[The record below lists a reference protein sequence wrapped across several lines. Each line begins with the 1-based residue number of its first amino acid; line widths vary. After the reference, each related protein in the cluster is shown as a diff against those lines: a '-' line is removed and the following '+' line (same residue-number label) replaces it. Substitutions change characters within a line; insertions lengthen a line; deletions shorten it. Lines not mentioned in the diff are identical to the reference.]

1 MFSNC
6 ESSDDEDL
14 ISNLE
19 ELLNQKK
26 KNNKPTFDNKHC
38 DVCKKNA
45 RYCCPACQA
54 RSCSLECVKKHKQL
68 INCDGLACRTRFV
81 PMQNYSTVNFMQDYN
96 MLMEAA
102 GKYDH
107 FRETLASYF
116 KKHNAHQ
123 DRNFQYNCRSN
134 GILLVR
140 LPHYCY
146 KNMRNKSFYNKRA
159 DTSFWSVEFIFH
171 FNNNNNPLSVICDKI
186 PNSLSLLTLLKN
198 LFKPKPN
205 SEFAEQSTLLN
216 NYANIINLNDL
227 CCFFKVEQNWW
238 TKDDRYY
245 AVDMNSSLNEIL
257 KDKIVVEFP
266 TFHICQSENAYKFP
280 IFDQA
285 MKLAYLRSKVLL
297 RKSDCADLSVGQI
310 LQMMRDDER
319 IGESDLKIRNQ
330 QSSDDEVEDGE
341 LVEREKVQNGRIKRF
356 YPVDQGE
363 SGVAGPK
370 KRKLLKSSER
380 RQKKQQMI
388 ANLAKRIVEQQN
400 IVDKNENSSTVGFH
414 SNDETVI
421 CDNYENVDYRSEGEL
436 SSSSTSSEANA
447 EAESQPFV
455 DYFNLGLETN
465 ITNFSDH
472 EMPLISVILLLKPI
486 KMPDSGEN
494 LTNYEEVILKMC
506 EAVDQQQSDTEVSAS
521 DAEMILEAEPG
532 FMGLYNL
539 SKNCYMNC
547 IIQVL
552 CNTVEIKDFILQN
565 KFRNQLKSYD
575 ALFEYF
581 VELIQSMWNGRLL
594 RTTLVKF
601 VKQVHEC
608 MPAFVKDEE
617 EDSSEFFNLLMYRFH
632 ENLKDANGRSIISDT
647 FSGTVKSDICCDGC
661 QAISSI
667 DERFFQLNISFRYV
681 IVTFWGADLSKKD
694 LIFPVDCECRTVSD
708 MHARFASMFDERE
721 ENLMTLLDG
730 QIVPLDY
737 SVNSLMN
744 YPLQI
749 SVCTQTDS
757 IEYYV
762 TLITSCVVRDEARFR
777 CFTCSGRLP
786 RECTIC
792 SSCLNAYF
800 CSPEC
805 TNSLSVH
812 LETCIA
818 AKRNVSVFPRL
829 RNESFRN
836 FMIRLLEESRKYVN
850 SSNELRQILSTPHND
865 NDSLNV
871 YELSKKNCENSKT
884 LTVTWISTHSCTVV
898 DDVQLIEQLDGSIR
912 VVDLTEL
919 LNYYISDEQLHFL
932 RECSSCNRLGAAKK
946 SLKLKSLPKVLVFTM
961 KRVVVLRNIVKY
973 LDLPI
978 SYPLRDLDMS
988 PYLCADASAASST
1001 KYQLYGVVSNIK
1013 QTKTSNHFFASVTLP
1028 ATENEPG
1035 IDWRLCDDL
1044 YVRTLAEENRPGSFD
1059 TDAYMLFYRL
1069 QDDEQEKNNSVSQVA
1084 NHPANQ
1090 HGEQDDH
1097 PKIPAAEELLFETL
1111 AKDVVDVV
1119 ELLPTARKFCL
1130 IVEECMN
1137 RGGRKTVPPPVD
1149 DNNSGE

>member
-6 ESSDDEDL
+6 ESSDDEDV
-14 ISNLE
+14 ISSLE

-26 KNNKPTFDNKHC
+26 KNSKPTFDNKHC

-205 SEFAEQSTLLN
+205 SEFAEQSALLN

-245 AVDMNSSLNEIL
+245 AVDMNSSLIEIL

-266 TFHICQSENAYKFP
+266 TFHICQTENAHKFP

-285 MKLAYLRSKVLL
+285 MKLAYLRSK
-297 RKSDCADLSVGQI
+297 I

-330 QSSDDEVEDGE
+330 QSLDDEVEDGE

-363 SGVAGPK
+363 SGEAGPK

-380 RQKKQQMI
+380 RQRKQQMI

-472 EMPLISVILLLKPI
+472 EKCFGAALKNTDPTALRQKKKLSGIGYCCVVFTSPKQLYKKIS
-486 KMPDSGEN
+486 
-494 LTNYEEVILKMC
+494 
-506 EAVDQQQSDTEVSAS
+506 
-521 DAEMILEAEPG
+521 
-532 FMGLYNL
+532 
-539 SKNCYMNC
+539 SK
-547 IIQVL
+547 L
-552 CNTVEIKDFILQN
+552 CL
-565 KFRNQLKSYD
+565 
-575 ALFEYF
+575 
-581 VELIQSMWNGRLL
+581 MNGRIKS
-594 RTTLVKF
+594 TTLGNICLERNF
-601 VKQVHEC
+601 V
-608 MPAFVKDEE
+608 
-617 EDSSEFFNLLMYRFH
+617 
-632 ENLKDANGRSIISDT
+632 
-647 FSGTVKSDICCDGC
+647 ICCG
-661 QAISSI
+661 
-667 DERFFQLNISFRYV
+667 L
-681 IVTFWGADLSKKD
+681 
-694 LIFPVDCECRTVSD
+694 
-708 MHARFASMFDERE
+708 
-721 ENLMTLLDG
+721 
-730 QIVPLDY
+730 
-737 SVNSLMN
+737 
-744 YPLQI
+744 
-749 SVCTQTDS
+749 
-757 IEYYV
+757 
-762 TLITSCVVRDEARFR
+762 
-777 CFTCSGRLP
+777 
-786 RECTIC
+786 
-792 SSCLNAYF
+792 
-800 CSPEC
+800 
-805 TNSLSVH
+805 
-812 LETCIA
+812 
-818 AKRNVSVFPRL
+818 
-829 RNESFRN
+829 
-836 FMIRLLEESRKYVN
+836 
-850 SSNELRQILSTPHND
+850 
-865 NDSLNV
+865 
-871 YELSKKNCENSKT
+871 
-884 LTVTWISTHSCTVV
+884 
-898 DDVQLIEQLDGSIR
+898 
-912 VVDLTEL
+912 
-919 LNYYISDEQLHFL
+919 
-932 RECSSCNRLGAAKK
+932 
-946 SLKLKSLPKVLVFTM
+946 
-961 KRVVVLRNIVKY
+961 
-973 LDLPI
+973 
-978 SYPLRDLDMS
+978 
-988 PYLCADASAASST
+988 
-1001 KYQLYGVVSNIK
+1001 
-1013 QTKTSNHFFASVTLP
+1013 
-1028 ATENEPG
+1028 
-1035 IDWRLCDDL
+1035 
-1044 YVRTLAEENRPGSFD
+1044 
-1059 TDAYMLFYRL
+1059 
-1069 QDDEQEKNNSVSQVA
+1069 
-1084 NHPANQ
+1084 
-1090 HGEQDDH
+1090 
-1097 PKIPAAEELLFETL
+1097 
-1111 AKDVVDVV
+1111 
-1119 ELLPTARKFCL
+1119 
-1130 IVEECMN
+1130 
-1137 RGGRKTVPPPVD
+1137 
-1149 DNNSGE
+1149 

>member
-1 MFSNC
+1 MGDFYLPFEFKALFSSNNADVQTKLLSAMDKIRKLVEKKKAAAKFRKAGPPRRLNQTQSRGARSTSATQSERVEPQSNPQPKSEAEKKLAAEARQKAEEAALKRCIAQQSKDATSRSRRAIVQEVGGFVDHWGKLVNLLLSCICFLQARRQLEFSERVDAVKSNEKNDQPEIVEVAGPLTLCDIFFTCDLLGDDVVLPKEQLIKAVEEHLRDCLEQEPLIASSIMIYSLNSSTRSAEVVAVLKKYLGNLLEKGDEEKYRRIRMANKIFEEKVLPVKGALEFLHAVGFNEVDENNEKYLSIEQSVVADVERLTLAMDCLLSGEAVKLKLHRNRKIYKADVEKPIGVSSVPESFFIRTASEILQEQNNLTEQMEKMLTLRTKSMREKDEKMFNTTYVYTLLKIRFPDDYILEGTFNSSEKFSSVIDFVNSVLSCDWIPYHLRMFSATGASLVDMGEKSINELGLAPAALLFFSWDKEVLEDARRAGRPMFSNC

-102 GKYDH
+102 GK
-107 FRETLASYF
+107 
-116 KKHNAHQ
+116 
-123 DRNFQYNCRSN
+123 
-134 GILLVR
+134 
-140 LPHYCY
+140 
-146 KNMRNKSFYNKRA
+146 A

-171 FNNNNNPLSVICDKI
+171 FNSNNNNPLSVICDKI

-205 SEFAEQSTLLN
+205 SEFAEQSALLN

-245 AVDMNSSLNEIL
+245 AVDMNSSLIEIL

-472 EMPLISVILLLKPI
+472 ETGLMSSLCSGSLRMLWSCFEEYCSSSTCKMALNEAKEKTLGHWILL
-486 KMPDSGEN
+486 
-494 LTNYEEVILKMC
+494 
-506 EAVDQQQSDTEVSAS
+506 
-521 DAEMILEAEPG
+521 
-532 FMGLYNL
+532 
-539 SKNCYMNC
+539 
-547 IIQVL
+547 
-552 CNTVEIKDFILQN
+552 
-565 KFRNQLKSYD
+565 
-575 ALFEYF
+575 
-581 VELIQSMWNGRLL
+581 
-594 RTTLVKF
+594 
-601 VKQVHEC
+601 
-608 MPAFVKDEE
+608 
-617 EDSSEFFNLLMYRFH
+617 
-632 ENLKDANGRSIISDT
+632 
-647 FSGTVKSDICCDGC
+647 
-661 QAISSI
+661 
-667 DERFFQLNISFRYV
+667 
-681 IVTFWGADLSKKD
+681 
-694 LIFPVDCECRTVSD
+694 
-708 MHARFASMFDERE
+708 
-721 ENLMTLLDG
+721 
-730 QIVPLDY
+730 
-737 SVNSLMN
+737 
-744 YPLQI
+744 
-749 SVCTQTDS
+749 
-757 IEYYV
+757 
-762 TLITSCVVRDEARFR
+762 R
-777 CFTCSGRLP
+777 CF
-786 RECTIC
+786 
-792 SSCLNAYF
+792 
-800 CSPEC
+800 
-805 TNSLSVH
+805 H
-812 LETCIA
+812 
-818 AKRNVSVFPRL
+818 
-829 RNESFRN
+829 
-836 FMIRLLEESRKYVN
+836 
-850 SSNELRQILSTPHND
+850 
-865 NDSLNV
+865 
-871 YELSKKNCENSKT
+871 
-884 LTVTWISTHSCTVV
+884 VT
-898 DDVQLIEQLDGSIR
+898 
-912 VVDLTEL
+912 
-919 LNYYISDEQLHFL
+919 
-932 RECSSCNRLGAAKK
+932 
-946 SLKLKSLPKVLVFTM
+946 
-961 KRVVVLRNIVKY
+961 
-973 LDLPI
+973 
-978 SYPLRDLDMS
+978 
-988 PYLCADASAASST
+988 
-1001 KYQLYGVVSNIK
+1001 
-1013 QTKTSNHFFASVTLP
+1013 
-1028 ATENEPG
+1028 
-1035 IDWRLCDDL
+1035 
-1044 YVRTLAEENRPGSFD
+1044 
-1059 TDAYMLFYRL
+1059 
-1069 QDDEQEKNNSVSQVA
+1069 
-1084 NHPANQ
+1084 
-1090 HGEQDDH
+1090 
-1097 PKIPAAEELLFETL
+1097 
-1111 AKDVVDVV
+1111 
-1119 ELLPTARKFCL
+1119 
-1130 IVEECMN
+1130 
-1137 RGGRKTVPPPVD
+1137 
-1149 DNNSGE
+1149 